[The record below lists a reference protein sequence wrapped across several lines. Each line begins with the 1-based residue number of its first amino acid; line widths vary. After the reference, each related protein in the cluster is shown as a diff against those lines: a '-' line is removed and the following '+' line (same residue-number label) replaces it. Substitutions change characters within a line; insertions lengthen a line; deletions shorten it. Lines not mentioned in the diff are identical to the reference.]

1 MVAASRL
8 FFLFF
13 FCPPV
18 ALISRLPLSKTHLQI
33 HTHIHSQLCR
43 FCGSLSRGFLELVE
57 NLELNSRSPVS
68 QHRKIFCCVPGFW
81 VLDFNFDF
89 DV

>member
-13 FCPPV
+13 FCPHV
-18 ALISRLPLSKTHLQI
+18 ALISRLPLSRTHFQI
-33 HTHIHSQLCR
+33 HTHKASSVD
-43 FCGSLSRGFLELVE
+43 FSGSLSRGFLGPVE
-57 NLELNSRSPVS
+57 NLELNSRSCFTAS
-68 QHRKIFCCVPGFW
+68 KNLLLCFW
-81 VLDFNFDF
+81 VLGFNFDF